1 LGLKGGLG
9 NGAFDG
15 RRVVGGD
22 ELGRGALVEGEV
34 LRVGEMKTIALE
46 GGRDGLGV
54 AAKDG
59 LRVGIFV
66 IKSS

>member
-1 LGLKGGLG
+1 MGS
-9 NGAFDG
+9 
-15 RRVVGGD
+15 
-22 ELGRGALVEGEV
+22 GALVEGEL
-34 LRVGEMKTIALE
+34 LRVGEMTTITLE

-54 AAKDG
+54 FAKDG

>member
-1 LGLKGGLG
+1 MGLTGGLG

-22 ELGRGALVEGEV
+22 ELGSGALVEGEL
-34 LRVGEMKTIALE
+34 LRVGEMTTITLE

-54 AAKDG
+54 FAKDG